1 MLLNFFIASTV
12 LFLLT
17 LVFVWFYQR
26 RLVVRNAQSLVD
38 LEAQFRERLAA
49 LVLAKNAGELA
60 EADFAQAAQE
70 LKHQFIPKDNN
81 VAALERSQH
90 ETRTPRM
97 VLLLGVVLLTA
108 LVYGLTGQ
116 YQQLADFDKAQQN
129 LQRYGERA
137 LLNQGESLTD
147 DEVSLFALGLRQKLA
162 TDGDDATAWY
172 LLGRIYLSQGY
183 IDDAIAA
190 FDKALVMT
198 PERIP
203 VLLSKA
209 QAELTIDGEETLKA
223 AATTLSKVLTLEP
236 TNIDAL
242 SMLALIATER
252 GDTNEARA
260 AWQLLLEQLPKDD
273 PRYAAIEQQLGAMD
287 KGQTMSATANN
298 TAPDTASNTASN
310 TAVTSAEPAATAGRQ
325 VTITLSIDPAL
336 QSAYQDAT
344 LFVFAKADAGP
355 PLPLA
360 VKKLTMNAAAAPIV
374 LSEQDAMQAG
384 WSLAQAQKIK
394 VSARLSR
401 SGTVTPSADDV
412 SVESAVLEFTQPAL
426 QVSLHMESK

>member
-1 MLLNFFIASTV
+1 MLLNFLIASIV
-12 LFLLT
+12 LLLLT
-17 LVFVWFYQR
+17 LCFVWLYQR
-26 RLVVRNAQSLVD
+26 RLVARNTLQHVD

-60 EADFAQAAQE
+60 DADFTQAAQE
-70 LKHQFIPKDNN
+70 LKHQFLPSGNH
-81 VAALERSQH
+81 VAALAHSQH

-97 VLLLGVVLLTA
+97 VLLLGVVVLTA

-137 LLNQGESLTD
+137 LLNQGESLSEQ
-147 DEVSLFALGLRQKLA
+147 EVALFALGLRQKLA
-162 TDGDDATAWY
+162 AEGDDATAWY

-223 AATTLSKVLTLEP
+223 AATTLSKVLSLEP
-236 TNIDAL
+236 TNVDAL

-260 AWQLLLEQLPKDD
+260 AWQLLLEQLPSDD
-273 PRYAAIEQQLGAMD
+273 PRYAAITEQLKAID
-287 KGQTMSATANN
+287 SAST
-298 TAPDTASNTASN
+298 
-310 TAVTSAEPAATAGRQ
+310 ATAGPNA
-325 VTITLSIDPAL
+325 VTLATSASQPTPTDATTGRRVTVQLAL
-336 QSAYQDAT
+336 TPELQAAYKDAT

-360 VKKLTMNAAAAPIV
+360 VKKLTLSAAAAPIV
-374 LSEQDAMQAG
+374 LTEQDAMQAG
-384 WSLAQAQKIK
+384 WGLAQAQKIK

>member
-287 KGQTMSATANN
+287 KGQAMLATANN
-298 TAPDTASNTASN
+298 TAPDAASN